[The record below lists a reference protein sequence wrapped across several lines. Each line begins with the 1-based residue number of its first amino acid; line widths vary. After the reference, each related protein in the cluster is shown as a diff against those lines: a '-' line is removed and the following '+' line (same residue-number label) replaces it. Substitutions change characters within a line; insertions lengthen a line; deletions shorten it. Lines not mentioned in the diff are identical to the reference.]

1 MWARLRSFV
10 GGLTRRGR
18 VEHDLAEELEF
29 HVQARAEHWE
39 RQGLSAA
46 EAARKARLEFGAM
59 EGYKERC
66 RQARGLRLID
76 ELRGD
81 LGYALRQ
88 MRAAPMFT
96 AIAVGILAIA
106 IGANT
111 AVFSVVEAV
120 LWRMLPV
127 ERPQELRELA
137 WTAHKDGFSGR
148 YNGSMRPYPG
158 GGLIA
163 TSFAYPVYA
172 HVRDN
177 STAFTDLFLFDRN
190 DRINIGVAGQAHVV
204 PGLLVSGNFF
214 RGLGVEMAIGR
225 PIVPEDDRAGTPPV
239 AVLSYRC
246 WQRQFGGN
254 PSALGQTL
262 TINSAPAVVIG
273 VTPPGFYGV
282 EPGRPIDLVV
292 PITAILPAFYDDM
305 PDILRSPRHW
315 GFRVM
320 GRLKPGVTDEEAQT
334 ETEALVRQALPVNPG
349 QDERYDLTGVLVNA
363 GGQGLDALR
372 RNYARPLWLLMGIA
386 GAILLIACANIAG
399 LLLTRATSRQREISI
414 RLAVGAGRAR
424 LVRQLLTESFLLAC
438 VGGGLGIGLAFVVRD
453 RLLPLLNLEQ
463 EPLEVTLGLNLWL
476 LAFSIGLCLAVGVM
490 CGILPA
496 LRATRAN
503 VAPMLARTVPGG
515 SAGGSRLFAGK
526 TLIALQVA
534 LSVVLLVG
542 AGLFARTL
550 VNLRSEALGFRPEHV
565 LLFDVDAALSG
576 YEDARLLDFY
586 ERTLERVMAL
596 PGVRSASLSQY
607 ALLEGGWTSDSIV
620 IPGAPKEQD
629 EIHVHLLHI
638 APHYFET
645 MGIPLLLGRD
655 FRASDRE
662 NAPRVALVN
671 QALARKLPGGGSPV
685 GRRILYGQDP
695 AVRDTE
701 IIGMTADA
709 RFATLRE
716 PAPPTLYL
724 PYRQRPRDRMVFA
737 VRAAGDPGALAPTIR
752 RTLAELDRNV
762 PLVDVMTQ
770 NEQINRSVRQE
781 RTFARLVSGFAL
793 LAVVLACLG
802 IYGTLA
808 YSVARRTSEIG
819 LRMALGARP
828 WNIIRLVLRE
838 SLIPVLMGAALGLAG
853 AVASTRLIESMLFGL
868 TPHDPPT
875 FLAATL
881 ALVGSALVA
890 AWLPSRRAARIDPM
904 SALRCE

>member
-10 GGLTRRGR
+10 GGLARRGR

-29 HVQARAEHWE
+29 HVRARAEHWE
-39 RQGLSAA
+39 RQGLLPP
-46 EAARKARLEFGAM
+46 EAARKARLEFGAV

-66 RQARGLRLID
+66 REARGLRLID

-81 LGYALRQ
+81 LGYGLRQ

-106 IGANT
+106 VGANT
-111 AVFSVVEAV
+111 AVFSVIEAA

-127 ERPQELRELA
+127 ERPEELRELA
-137 WTAHKDGFSGR
+137 WTARQDGFSGW

-177 STAFTDLFLFDRN
+177 STAFADLFLFDRN

-204 PGLLVSGNFF
+204 PGLLVSGSFF

-246 WQRQFGGN
+246 WQRLFGGN
-254 PSALGQTL
+254 PSALGQTI
-262 TINSAPAVVIG
+262 TVNSAPAVVIG

-305 PDILRSPRHW
+305 PDILRSSRHW

-349 QDERYDLTGVLVNA
+349 QDERYDLTDVLVNA

-453 RLLPLLNLEQ
+453 RLLPLLNLVQ

-476 LAFSIGLCLAVGVM
+476 LAFSIGLCLAVGVL

-503 VAPMLARTVPGG
+503 VAPMLARAMPSG
-515 SAGGSRLFAGK
+515 SASGSRLFAGK

-542 AGLFARTL
+542 AGLFVGTL

-565 LLFDVDAALSG
+565 LLFDMDAALSG
-576 YEDARLLDFY
+576 YEGTRLHDFY
-586 ERTLERVMAL
+586 ERALERVSAA
-596 PGVRSASLSQY
+596 PGVRAASMSQY
-607 ALLEGGWTSDSIV
+607 GLLEGGGRTEDIV
-620 IPGAPKEQD
+620 VSGAPRGRAKM
-629 EIHVHLLHI
+629 HVHVLFV
-638 APHYFET
+638 APRFFET
-645 MGIPLLLGRD
+645 MGIPLLVGRD
-655 FRASDRE
+655 FTSSDRE
-662 NAPRVALVN
+662 AAPRVALGN
-671 QALARKLPGGGSPV
+671 QTLARRLPGGRSPV
-685 GRRILYGQDP
+685 GRRIRYGEPPDG
-695 AVRDTE
+695 DTE
-701 IIGMTADA
+701 IIGMVADA

-716 PAPPTLYL
+716 PSPPILYL
-724 PYRQRPRDRMVFA
+724 PYRQHQHHRMTFA
-737 VRAAGDPGALAPTIR
+737 MRAAGAPAALASAIR
-752 RTLAELDRNV
+752 QTLAELDPNV
-762 PLVDVMTQ
+762 PLLNVMTQ
-770 NEQINRSVRQE
+770 NEQINRSVQQE
-781 RTFARLVSGFAL
+781 RTFAQLVSGFAA
-793 LAVVLACLG
+793 LAVLLACLG

-828 WNIIRLVLRE
+828 WNIVQLVLRE
-838 SLIPVLMGAALGLAG
+838 SLIPVVMGAVLGLAG
-853 AVASTRLIESMLFGL
+853 AIASTRLVESMLFGL
-868 TPHDPPT
+868 TPHDAPT
-875 FLAATL
+875 FLIATL
-881 ALVGSALVA
+881 ALVGSALLA
-890 AWLPSRRAARIDPM
+890 AWLPSRRAARVDPM